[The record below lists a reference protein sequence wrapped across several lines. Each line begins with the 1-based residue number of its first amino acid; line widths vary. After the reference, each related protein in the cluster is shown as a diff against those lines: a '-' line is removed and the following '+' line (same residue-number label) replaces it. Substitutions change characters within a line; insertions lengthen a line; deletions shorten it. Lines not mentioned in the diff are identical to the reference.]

1 MRTFLTSSSRLSAV
15 VRAGAGAMA
24 VALLVS
30 GCSSA
35 SKKED
40 NLQESNAQYLQPVG
54 QEVDPIAPMTLR
66 VVGYGAPDSVA
77 KGRSEAQLRLLA
89 IRSSKMDAYRAMAE
103 RVYGM
108 SVSGSTTVRDM
119 VVQNDRFRSY
129 VETYMH
135 GARVVSADVMADGT
149 VETVLEMV
157 IDSGFRNCLQTT
169 DGHRFNVDCRA
180 SAGAQ
185 KSAGNFGSS
194 QRQRVQAES
203 SMPESGFYFI
213 E

>member
-1 MRTFLTSSSRLSAV
+1 MIRNLLSARIAPV
-15 VRAGAGAMA
+15 S
-24 VALLVS
+24 ALLVATALLA
-30 GCSSA
+30 GCA
-35 SKKED
+35 SKKDVNQKPEAYF
-40 NLQESNAQYLQPVG
+40 EPVK

-66 VVGYGAPDSVA
+66 VVGYGATEVA
-77 KGRSEAQLRLLA
+77 SKSKSDAQRRLLA
-89 IRSSKMDAYRAMAE
+89 IRAARMDAYRAMAE

-108 SVSGSTTVRDM
+108 SVQGSTTVRDM

-135 GARVVSADVMADGT
+135 GARVVSTDVMPDGT

-157 IDSGFRNCLQTT
+157 IDHGFRNCLQTV
-169 DGHRFNVDCRA
+169 DNQRFNVDCRTTV
-180 SAGAQ
+180 AGGAPAPN
-185 KSAGNFGSS
+185 KFAAS
-194 QRQRVQAES
+194 QRQRVQGES